1 MSQKR
6 KKEKS
11 GWHRRPRMSSYVM
24 YLYKSTITLLYIK
37 EDHFEEEEDE
47 DSILCIIFRKCFS

>member
-1 MSQKR
+1 
-6 KKEKS
+6 
-11 GWHRRPRMSSYVM
+11 MSSYVM